1 MSLSFK
7 VFSEKSWNV
16 IQGDPNGRGKAIESG
31 FIEYLMEDIE
41 DLIDDDLNQ
50 LEGPEDAN
58 DSGVEIPPIKLQSPV
73 EDNSLN
79 WVSEILYRTMGDEEP
94 MEDEVFILTLEKR
107 FSCCLEACTEH
118 VSWRARVKSIEDSKT
133 IGNLEDGETLFAL
146 LDKWIAILKQKH
158 FPSVVNLSLATTIF
172 GRGSRPL

>member
-7 VFSEKSWNV
+7 VFSEKSWDV

-50 LEGPEDAN
+50 LEDPEDAN